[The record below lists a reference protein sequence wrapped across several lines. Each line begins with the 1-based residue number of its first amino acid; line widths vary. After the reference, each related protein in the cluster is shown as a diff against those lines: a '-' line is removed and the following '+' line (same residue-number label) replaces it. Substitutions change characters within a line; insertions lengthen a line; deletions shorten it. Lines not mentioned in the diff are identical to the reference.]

1 MNFPTFLNKWVIGFK
16 PIKYTPLWWWYRL
29 MCHEGFRFDD
39 YGIWKEFWHSLNHG
53 WQHMEYVYN
62 FEKFWGEGSYPPER
76 IIVSEEAYD
85 NLMERIIAPPDP
97 EVQESIRKLL
107 NRKAPWDEDYEQPTT

>member
-1 MNFPTFLNKWVIGFK
+1 MNFPTFLNKWIIGFK
-16 PIKYTPLWWWYRL
+16 PIKYRPFWWWYRL

-53 WQHMEYVYN
+53 WQYMEYVYH
-62 FEKFWGEGSYPPER
+62 FEEYWGEGSYPPER
-76 IIVSEEAYD
+76 IVVSEEAYD
-85 NLMERIIAPPDP
+85 DLMERIIAPPNP